1 MAKSPTDGLSAA
13 DRNRRI
19 RQDALREQL
28 SSQKLV
34 EKVVDIATKLGNL
47 DEVVEPEKVAR
58 LKIAAELNLKLVN
71 KYLPDLKQT
80 ELIGDPE
87 NPVHHKHSVEW
98 QLLGVS
104 SNANN
109 G

>member
-28 SSQKLV
+28 SKQKLV
-34 EKVVDIATKLGNL
+34 EQVSEIARKIGDLDQDLEQDKVQ
-47 DEVVEPEKVAR
+47 R

-71 KYLPDLKQT
+71 KYLPDLRQT

-87 NPVHHKHSVEW
+87 QPVQHKHSGSVTFV
-98 QLLGVS
+98 GVNAD
-104 SNANN
+104 SN
-109 G
+109 